1 MSCMRALS
9 HQGLNAVVERL
20 GIEAGQ
26 ADSLIGGQQVQV
38 LVHPDGVPAA
48 PVLPLLLHAE
58 LQAGEVALAQPVS
71 FILFITLADIVRL
84 LRMFKKSSRCS
95 R

>member
-1 MSCMRALS
+1 MFCMHALS

-26 ADSLIGGQQVQV
+26 ADSLVGGQQVQV

-48 PVLPLLLHAE
+48 PVLLLLHAE

-84 LRMFKKSSRCS
+84 LRMFKSSSRCS

>member
-1 MSCMRALS
+1 MHALS

-20 GIEAGQ
+20 GIEAGH

-48 PVLPLLLHAE
+48 PVLLLLHAE
-58 LQAGEVALAQPVS
+58 LQAGEVALAQPVT
-71 FILFITLADIVRL
+71 FILSILGKDIVL
-84 LRMFKKSSRCS
+84 HLGVFKNS
-95 R
+95 

>member
-1 MSCMRALS
+1 MRALS

-20 GIEAGQ
+20 GIVAGQ

-48 PVLPLLLHAE
+48 PVLLLLHAE

-71 FILFITLADIVRL
+71 FFLSILLVDIVRL
-84 LRMFKKSSRCS
+84 LGVFKNS
-95 R
+95 